1 MHKNT
6 FTFIPSPIHLGLHL
20 ILLHFYNILQLF
32 KMLVKPFKDFTIFTI
47 LIEVMKKINL
57 SAFVKLNLTSLVY
70 IWHYG
75 GNLNTEQV
83 RYWNGQMLRVPIF
96 E

>member
-1 MHKNT
+1 
-6 FTFIPSPIHLGLHL
+6 
-20 ILLHFYNILQLF
+20 
-32 KMLVKPFKDFTIFTI
+32 MLVKPFKDFTIFAI

-70 IWHYG
+70 IWLYG

-83 RYWNGQMLRVPIF
+83 SVLEWSNAKRSNI
-96 E
+96 